1 MLIFVLFLNFYS
13 VSAVFAPADRTA
25 LRAAV
30 QSCLSETTVET
41 GDGSC
46 PTFAASNDATGNP
59 YGVMGDWDVSKVTS
73 LERSTST
80 PPSCFCCCFFHLN
93 SVHSLPLLFFLRFL
107 DFIYFWNSDSLFL
120 LLFSQFFTTV
130 ASNKH
135 CAAVHGCL

>member
-73 LERSTST
+73 LDNSKST
-80 PPSCFCCCFFHLN
+80 PLV
-93 SVHSLPLLFFLRFL
+93 SVVLSFEFHSLPLLFISRF
-107 DFIYFWNSDSLFL
+107 
-120 LLFSQFFTTV
+120 
-130 ASNKH
+130 
-135 CAAVHGCL
+135 